1 MTESGGG
8 KRKTGI
14 YVTITLVVV
23 LILAGSVYVY
33 VNFLA
38 PRSETPT
45 NGETSDNGEA
55 PGETVLTVYVAGSSW
70 NYSMT
75 DLLGLEAYTGE
86 NTRIN
91 TIGKISGPY
100 SYTGVPMP
108 TLLETVEPLP
118 ENYTLQV
125 IANDNNTLNFTM
137 SEVNGHVP
145 IYDSEGNETGVG
157 NLTMLIAYEE
167 GDVMLNQSTGGPL
180 RIVFVDQEGSLTKSS
195 NSLKYLIEIRII
207 ET

>member
-8 KRKTGI
+8 KKKTGI
-14 YVTITLVVV
+14 YLTITLVVV

-38 PRSETPT
+38 PRLETPT
-45 NGETSDNGEA
+45 NGETSNNGEA
-55 PGETVLTVYVAGSSW
+55 PGETVLTVYVSGNSW

-75 DLLGLEAYTGE
+75 DLLSLEAYTGQ

-91 TIGKISGPY
+91 AIGNISGPF

-118 ENYTLQV
+118 ENYTLQA
-125 IANDNNTLNFTM
+125 IAYDSSINFTM

-145 IYDSEGNETGVG
+145 IYDTEGNETGIG
-157 NLTMLIAYEE
+157 NLIMLIAYEE

-195 NSLKYLIEIRII
+195 SSLKYLEAIRII
-207 ET
+207 GT